1 MSINDHEQRRGV
13 RQPCTGGG
21 GAPGHVPVRDHL
33 PIPEMR
39 PNGHT
44 NGAVQECPPT
54 RTDLRRTT
62 SAQVGTDGISQVPP
76 VGTLRRLENTV
87 TLPFDGASA
96 IPGPGLPVPG
106 SRDSLLN
113 AISSARAAAALR
125 RPEVLHLSV
134 EVGL

>member
-1 MSINDHEQRRGV
+1 MSINDQEQLRGV
-13 RQPCTGGG
+13 RQPCAGGG
-21 GAPGHVPVRDHL
+21 GVPGHVRVRDPVLL
-33 PIPEMR
+33 PGLGPT
-39 PNGHT
+39 GHT

-62 SAQVGTDGISQVPP
+62 SAQVGADGISQARP

-96 IPGPGLPVPG
+96 IPGPGLPAPG